1 MSVTLPPNL
10 QRPVAPRAELT
21 PTSQKPEPAAQQAAL
36 PLAKVVTSV
45 ESAPTAVQTEHASD
59 AFAAEDAIRMLQGW
73 ANRFASGAGASP
85 EADALRVGQACAPQ
99 EAAPQIGDWEDDAS
113 VVQQTKEQNCG
124 AAVAVM
130 LGNEKGTGKT
140 QAASDTEKMD
150 ALDSR
155 FTDGDG
161 TTPIEL
167 SNMLASQ
174 GVKVTESASKLDKG
188 LLDDALSRDG
198 KAAVLV
204 DSSKVDP
211 RAQAGEKGQ
220 AHWVTVEGKDD
231 QGRYKVKDPGT
242 GKSVKMDADK
252 LSDAVDTSLREHKT
266 GGMVI
271 VEGANGASEE
281 QVAAES
287 NSKVAS
293 LANEEGGGSRAMSRF
308 GRESS

>member
-1 MSVTLPPNL
+1 MSVTLPPSL
-10 QRPVAPRAELT
+10 QRPVQPRVEVT
-21 PTSQKPEPAAQQAAL
+21 PSNQKPQAAAQQAEL
-36 PLAKVVTSV
+36 PQAKVVTSV
-45 ESAPTAVQTEHASD
+45 ETAPTAVQTEQATD
-59 AFAAEDAIRMLQGW
+59 AFAAQEAIQMLQGW
-73 ANRFASGAGASP
+73 ASRFASGAGSAP
-85 EADALRVGQACAPQ
+85 ESDALRVGQAGAPQ
-99 EAAPQIGDWEDDAS
+99 EPAPEIGDWEEDAS
-113 VVQQTKEQNCG
+113 VVQQTKDKNCG

-130 LGNEKGTGKT
+130 LGNEKGTGKA
-140 QAASDTEKMD
+140 QGASDTEKMD

-167 SNMLASQ
+167 SNMLANQ
-174 GVKVTESASKLDKG
+174 GVKVTESSSKLDKNA
-188 LLDDALSRDG
+188 LDSALSRDG

-204 DSSKVDP
+204 DSAKVDP
-211 RAQAGEKGQ
+211 KAKGGEKGQ

-271 VEGANGASEE
+271 VEGANGASEADI
-281 QVAAES
+281 VGES
-287 NSKVAS
+287 NAKVAT
-293 LANEEGGGSRAMSRF
+293 LANEEGGGSRAMANF